1 VLRGKGWE
9 MMSDS
14 EKSFALDLRT
24 GLLLPSR
31 TD

>member
-1 VLRGKGWE
+1 